1 MSLSPILPGL
11 TAGSDATPAPKAD
24 PAKVRDA
31 AKQFESLLIGQMLRQ
46 VREASSLEPG
56 DQSAT
61 AILEMAE
68 QQFAQV
74 MAANGGMGLAKLI
87 VQGMTPKD
95 SQ

>member
-1 MSLSPILPGL
+1 MSLSPIPPGL
-11 TAGSDATPAPKAD
+11 TASPDVTPAPKAD

-46 VREASSLEPG
+46 VRESSNLEPG
-56 DQSAT
+56 DQSSS

-74 MAANGGMGLAKLI
+74 MAANGGMGLANLI
-87 VQGMTPKD
+87 VRGLTPKE
-95 SQ
+95 

>member
-1 MSLSPILPGL
+1 MSLSPILPGF
-11 TAGSDATPAPKAD
+11 ATGTDVTLPAAKAD

-46 VREASSLEPG
+46 VRESSNLEPG
-56 DQSAT
+56 DQSSS

-74 MAANGGMGLAKLI
+74 MAANGGMGLANLI
-87 VQGMTPKD
+87 VRGLTPRE
-95 SQ
+95 